1 MVVTHLGAL
10 RGLPAFDFPN
20 PAASCGALPGADAVA
35 WRISVEPYADDAE
48 EFADAWARF
57 VETVDLSAVQALI
70 IGQWGKLYEVDSS
83 SIVELIVGQQERLTS
98 LRALILADITQGQQ
112 ETSWIQQSD
121 VTPIL
126 AAFPRLV
133 ELGIRGGTEL
143 QFPPAGH
150 ACLRRLTI
158 ESGGLPVDVVR
169 GISFSEFPALES
181 LELWLGDD
189 GYGGDTTAEDLSVLL
204 RGESL
209 PSLKHLGLRNS
220 EIQDAVVHAVV
231 AAPLLARLRTLDL
244 SLGVFTD
251 DGAAAFLASRRFAH
265 LDSLDLHHHFLSDAV
280 VADLTRHCAEL
291 AVHVDLSEQMSPDAY
306 DGEVWRC
313 VAFSE

>member
-1 MVVTHLGAL
+1 MIVTHLGAL

-20 PAASCGALPGADAVA
+20 PAASGGALPDADAVA
-35 WRISVEPYADDAE
+35 WRISVEPCADDAE
-48 EFADAWARF
+48 EFTDAWARF
-57 VETVDLSAVQALI
+57 VATVDLSAVQALI
-70 IGQWGKLYEVDSS
+70 IGQWGESYEADSS
-83 SIVELIVGQQERLTS
+83 SIVELIVAQQERLTS
-98 LRALILADITQGQQ
+98 LRAVFLADITTEEQ
-112 ETSWIQQSD
+112 EISWIQQSD

-126 AAFPRLV
+126 ATFPRLV
-133 ELGIRGGTEL
+133 ELGIRGGTDL
-143 QFPPAGH
+143 QFPPTGH
-150 ACLRRLTI
+150 GCLRRLTV

-169 GISFSEFPALES
+169 GISSSEFPALEF

-189 GYGGDTTAEDLSVLL
+189 GYGGDATAEDLSDLL
-204 RGESL
+204 SGEAL

-244 SLGVFTD
+244 SLGVLTD
-251 DGAAAFLASRRFAH
+251 DGAAALLASRRFAH

-280 VADLTRHCAEL
+280 VADLTQHCAEL
-291 AVHVDLSEQMSPDAY
+291 AVHVDLSEQMSPDAS

-313 VAFSE
+313 IAVTE